1 MLVNYQLTDCV
12 VCDIVHIMTRLYV
25 ISCSFS
31 ILYPPIIICSSFS
44 LALSLP
50 LSLYIYL
57 YIYIQ
62 LQMSFFLSLSLSL
75 PESVYI
81 YISI

>member
-57 YIYIQ
+57 YIYIYIYNYKC
-62 LQMSFFLSLSLSL
+62 LSFSLSLSLSL
-75 PESVYI
+75 SP
-81 YISI
+81 